1 MNKLDFLISELN
13 QMAKVFKDQAEHNKS
28 WDDNHMKG
36 IGAGMEIASKKIA
49 ELARKYE
56 GYMEEDVD
64 LNGMEDEN
72 IA

>member
-1 MNKLDFLISELN
+1 MNKMDFLISELN
-13 QMAKVFKDQAEHNKS
+13 QMAKVLKDVAEHHKTVN
-28 WDDNHMKG
+28 NNYGKG
-36 IGAGMEIASKKIA
+36 IGSGLEIASKKIA
-49 ELARKYE
+49 ELACKYE